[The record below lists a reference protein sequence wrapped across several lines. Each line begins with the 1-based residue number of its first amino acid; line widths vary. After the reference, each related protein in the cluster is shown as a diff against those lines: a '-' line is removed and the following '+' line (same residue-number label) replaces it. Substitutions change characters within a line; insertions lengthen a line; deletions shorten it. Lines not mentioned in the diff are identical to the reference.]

1 MMKTFAKIFLCAI
14 ALLLLAWKLPQ
25 LYNMFIAKTDR
36 APFALYS
43 TVADDFIFMGWDEE
57 TGIIRRD
64 RKGNNYTQEQT
75 DSLLPLFYARQLL
88 ADGRFPD
95 SIHGRHLDP
104 HDIQMTS
111 FNFRSR
117 AIENNKRPIGLYFLL
132 ESMPR
137 RVDLE
142 MPSDA
147 FLIDTQGI
155 KFIDMATNTVNRE
168 KSDKFTRALQAKGFS
183 FPATVI
189 AGNGTTEKEYDDG
202 YLLIDNGG
210 KLFNLKMT
218 KGLPYVKAFTLPDG
232 VKPAYAWV
240 TEFSDRKLI
249 GLMASDDNRLW
260 AIEREGD
267 GSNVKET
274 GVAAY
279 DYRTQDM
286 TILGNI
292 FDWTVMVTT
301 DDQEYYYALN
311 ADDYSLITSHTEPNV
326 DERIPGIAFTSY
338 TDPDVKP
345 RFGR

>member
-1 MMKTFAKIFLCAI
+1 MKTFAKIFLCAI
-14 ALLLLAWKLPQ
+14 ALLLLAWKLPE
-25 LYNMFIAKTDR
+25 LYNTFIAKTDR

-64 RKGNNYTQEQT
+64 RKGNNFTQEQT

-104 HDIQMTS
+104 HEIQRTS

-137 RVDLE
+137 RLDLD

-147 FLIDTQGI
+147 FYIDNNGI
-155 KFIDMATNTVNRE
+155 HFIDMATNIVDAD
-168 KSDKFTRALQAKGFS
+168 KSMIFTRALATKGFR

-189 AGNGTTEKEYDDG
+189 SGNGTSEKEYDDG
-202 YLLIDNGG
+202 YLIVDNDG

-218 KGLPYVKAFTLPDG
+218 KGRPYVKAFTLPDG
-232 VKPAYAWV
+232 VKPAYSWV
-240 TEFSDRKLI
+240 TEFPDRKLI
-249 GLMASDDNRLW
+249 GLMVSDDRRLW
-260 AIEREGD
+260 VIERDGD
-267 GSNVKET
+267 GNNLKET
-274 GVAAY
+274 GVSAY
-279 DYRTQDM
+279 DYKSQDM
-286 TILGNI
+286 TIFGNI
-292 FDWTVMVTT
+292 FDWTVMVTSNERE
-301 DDQEYYYALN
+301 DYYALN

-326 DERIPGIAFTSY
+326 DQRIPGLTFTSY
-338 TDPDVKP
+338 SDPDVKP
-345 RFGR
+345 RLSR